1 MNITEFPNVK
11 VAIEAIT
18 KEDKNYIFVRHK
30 LKRGQTIKLHY
41 HNKANEWIVIDVG
54 KFRVMLEAEEKILN
68 VKGQAVAISLPRKQ
82 KHALWAISAISYFVF
97 RDKED
102 TTIYCE

>member
-1 MNITEFPNVK
+1 MEITEFPNVK
-11 VAIEAIT
+11 AVIEAIT
-18 KEDKNYIFVRHK
+18 KEDKDYIFVRHK

-41 HNKANEWIVIDVG
+41 HNKANEWIVIDAG
-54 KFRVMLEAEEKILN
+54 KFRVMLDAEEKIFD
-68 VKGQAVAISLPRKQ
+68 VKGQAIAIYLPQKQ
-82 KHALWAISAISYFVF
+82 KHALWAISEISYFVL